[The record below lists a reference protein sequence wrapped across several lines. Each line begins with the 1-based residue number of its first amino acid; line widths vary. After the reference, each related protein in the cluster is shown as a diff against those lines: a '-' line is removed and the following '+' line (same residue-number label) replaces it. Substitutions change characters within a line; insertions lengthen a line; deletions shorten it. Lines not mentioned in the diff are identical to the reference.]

1 MSINVNK
8 EDNIRVYKTESGWL
22 FFNLKGSEKMSDGK
36 YRDVFQKVT
45 LKLIGDCKGL
55 ELKNKA
61 LIHIDN
67 AKLSFDITKDKDG
80 NRAYRYSLLVFNCSV
95 LEEGEEGFFEFK
107 KFSKENNQTTTTEDN
122 SQETM
127 VGADDI
133 LPF

>member
-1 MSINVNK
+1 MSINVNR
-8 EDNIRVYKTESGWL
+8 EDNIRVYKTETGWL

-36 YRDVFQKVT
+36 YKDVFTKIT
-45 LKLIGDCKGL
+45 LKLVGDCKGL

-61 LIHIDN
+61 LIHLDN

-80 NRAYRYSLLVFNCSV
+80 NRVYRYSLLVFNCSV
-95 LEEGEEGFFEFK
+95 LEEGIDEFYEFK
-107 KFSKENNQTTTTEDN
+107 KFSKENNQKTTTEDN
-122 SQETM
+122 NYETM